1 MILNNSKIQKHYNPS
16 NLFKISYLIIK
27 NIIIHEFE
35 NLEKVE
41 DMILDLEDE
50 INDFLEKKNPKILS
64 LHYQVA
70 MTFSSELEYSFSCLI
85 EYEDK

>member
-1 MILNNSKIQKHYNPS
+1 MSWSYFFSSSGVCGRTRGIYNYLMKVKIIEKT
-16 NLFKISYLIIK
+16 
-27 NIIIHEFE
+27 HE
-35 NLEKVE
+35 
-41 DMILDLEDE
+41 LDLEDE

>member
-1 MILNNSKIQKHYNPS
+1 MKVKIIEKT
-16 NLFKISYLIIK
+16 
-27 NIIIHEFE
+27 HE
-35 NLEKVE
+35 
-41 DMILDLEDE
+41 LDLEDD

-85 EYEDK
+85 EYEDKQSYLSFSFRILLVF

>member
-1 MILNNSKIQKHYNPS
+1 MKVKIIEKT
-16 NLFKISYLIIK
+16 
-27 NIIIHEFE
+27 HE
-35 NLEKVE
+35 
-41 DMILDLEDE
+41 LDLVDE

-70 MTFSSELEYSFSCLI
+70 MTFSSELEYSFIFLI